1 MHRVLPMDSGL
12 PDIPASRAPNIPWTL
27 VGCSYITLSI
37 ICSVW
42 YLYVVQPSLSNDVW
56 WANYSSSRDQAL
68 VIDIFNAILPS
79 QSSGA
84 LDIFSP
90 RATIG
95 RPYTAVIPSTAVYS
109 TYPRQLVLT
118 ELTSVE
124 YAVQNLRSLD
134 APNSLWMGTQYCW
147 VDFQKRFEIAHTET
161 RQTRCRDRYRSNG
174 AVYMESMLRNQVW
187 DDFMSFYGAVFEIAV
202 QDWLV
207 QSEDGR
213 RWVATTSSARPTTTA
228 AEEVALWTEN
238 GITSFTLQWQND
250 FVNGMS
256 DAIVLVN
263 ALGMQQELVLRSV
276 SYAEVT
282 WTSVI
287 LYWTI
292 MNDMYYMYLTNRS
305 LIRSANNSF
314 LQHPEVVMDSMP
326 TNVGEYLT
334 QVDAFRASIGPFF
347 CVDAF
352 VVPVPPTVVAL
363 YRQFEDIVLAMAR
376 LNVDIDFAAD
386 AIQGTTL
393 SPTPP
398 SWTRQD
404 RLFYGGNPLCL
415 RGAPQVYVQNTFG
428 FHDLCDKQTPLS
440 LDYNLHASLFAVQAT
455 KRVQVDDICAVVA
468 APESCRRLC
477 QSILE
482 VEKHLP
488 PVPASFT
495 ALFDDVFHQVT
506 LLNVGIMQFASSV
519 DGFNMTI
526 LFEPLLQDP
535 AFQFFG
541 WFFIYEWVSGRREVV
556 RFDGDVA
563 SLTLMS
569 VAESP
574 VQFFSGAESIASA
587 THGLYY
593 VVVYVTAILATICTA
608 SLVST
613 LAFGTSKLQTSEF
626 LWFNHVVGSVWIGR
640 PLLLLRGG
648 TAILVLSTTQLHLAT
663 INGVHSHF
671 EFRPR
676 YWFSTC
682 VIAGEATW
690 ALYVAVDFLT
700 VVTSHFTRSYAPL
713 SCVIAWSVL
722 VLVEL
727 TVPVLPWA
735 WIDRV
740 CTGQN
745 MDQAI
750 KCSSG
755 GIRMG
760 SFDRVRLIL
769 LIQSLSICAAMA
781 ISLVYKT
788 VLERRHPV
796 PAIRFQRYILGVA
809 DNYFP
814 LEVSDL
820 DDLASQNFASQLM
833 AGLIPWRRGGLF
845 DIKLWLH
852 DTSHS
857 RIARKATIANFSQ
870 LQPSPPYEK
879 YLSKK
884 SQQRLQRVGELAAV
898 LYAVGGIVG
907 SVLYFQVAQVNLAND
922 LYWATFNMSG
932 MHVFMSNWLNDELYL
947 GVRKTETA
955 MDVEYIN
962 QDGSFDQDSSRIMS
976 PSNFGQ
982 MLLYTELN
990 AIQDAIVGL
999 RASDACEVPWISTQ
1013 YCFVDFDQRWDL
1025 ANTAARQQRCRR
1037 MTSNGAV
1044 FLESVWRNIDCRE
1057 FARCWG
1063 HAIDAAIV
1071 NDLKQSTAGQ
1081 DWLNEVFADE
1091 KPSVSTEIAF
1101 WKTHGVSHFT
1111 TQWQNYK
1118 TIGLVN
1124 NYAVTNVYGISYP
1137 FTLQNEYS
1145 RFRFESETTFKMY
1158 WAFASDLAAV
1168 SNNATAIAG
1177 HSLIRSSSLFA
1188 FANTSMQ
1195 SLLMENGTVS
1205 SPLPNAYR
1213 LLQSELGS
1221 FGSVDVTYVPCP
1233 SILKG
1238 VARQVFT
1245 TLRQSLAQ
1253 SDAAQV
1259 AYFNLPSGLNLMNPV
1274 PRQWIDLKFNSVS
1287 GSILCPEAQPSPVGT
1302 GLQGFVAWHRQ
1313 CSFTPMYAAVA
1324 FDQQNALLAALLSQL
1339 PLRNTPEFL
1348 ASICRHDGTGNP
1360 LCMKYLASI
1369 IAFIDTYIHN
1379 RIDKHVVAS
1388 MVAQAIDAVVAL
1400 NVEFVQYGR
1409 LDEASP
1415 LTLYRSLVFNPSDES
1430 FEFFSWVFLVDWVV
1444 GYREVVSFEGDVGN
1458 ITLLTEY
1465 QPFVKDHVSMV
1476 QFPVN
1481 LASYLRNVVLYV
1493 TSTMI
1498 FLAVL
1503 LLVYIALS
1511 HGHVDVMNLFKLQRV
1526 GAIVWVGRPLLFV
1539 RSLTA
1544 IGVLSTASLEL
1555 HFSGYITFFTSAQV
1569 PWYMTILAANEIT
1582 WLVAIVNDM
1591 ALVLTQEY
1599 TPHYATGNTML
1610 VWLFTATLS
1619 IAIPTSHAM
1628 VVDKQCQVAAM
1639 DSLVVCTSGHLA
1651 IGQPLRLVGM
1661 VGAVLTCNA
1670 LCYFAARHVMDKPES
1685 TPLKS
1690 VFLYAGAKYMFSTAD
1705 WIDGHIYYMD
1715 RMSAAMNGILTI
1727 RRGTVMYGLDI
1738 KLWRTLHVNLADTSP
1753 HTTAAHFALPLHMSN
1768 RYSG

>member
-27 VGCSYITLSI
+27 IGCSYITLSI

-95 RPYTAVIPSTAVYS
+95 RPYTAIIPSTAVYS

-213 RWVATTSSARPTTTA
+213 RWVATTSSARPTTTV

-282 WTSVI
+282 
-287 LYWTI
+287 
-292 MNDMYYMYLTNRS
+292 
-305 LIRSANNSF
+305 
-314 LQHPEVVMDSMP
+314 
-326 TNVGEYLT
+326 
-334 QVDAFRASIGPFF
+334 
-347 CVDAF
+347 
-352 VVPVPPTVVAL
+352 
-363 YRQFEDIVLAMAR
+363 

-440 LDYNLHASLFAVQAT
+440 LDYNLHASLFAIEAT

-676 YWFSTC
+676 HWFSTC

-781 ISLVYKT
+781 ISLAYKT

-814 LEVSDL
+814 LEDSNL
-820 DDLASQNFASQLM
+820 DDLASQNYASQLM
-833 AGLIPWRRGGLF
+833 AGLIPWQRGGLF
-845 DIKLWLH
+845 DIKLWLL
-852 DTSHS
+852 DTNHT
-857 RIARKATIANFSQ
+857 RIAHKATIANFSQ
-870 LQPSPPYEK
+870 LQPSPRK
-879 YLSKK
+879 FLSKRM
-884 SQQRLQRVGELAAV
+884 QQRLPRVGEWAAV
-898 LYAVGGIVG
+898 LYAVGGIAG

-947 GVRKTETA
+947 GVRQTETA

-1013 YCFVDFDQRWDL
+1013 YCFVDFDQRWEL

-1081 DWLNEVFADE
+1081 DWLNVVFADE

-1101 WKTHGVSHFT
+1101 WKAHGVSHFT

-1168 SNNATAIAG
+1168 SNNASAIAG
-1177 HSLIRSSSLFA
+1177 HSLIRSSPRFA

-1213 LLQSELGS
+1213 LLESELGS

-1233 SILKG
+1233 LILKG

-1360 LCMKYLASI
+1360 LCVKYFASI

-1400 NVEFVQYGR
+1400 NVEFVQYGV

-1430 FEFFSWVFLVDWVV
+1430 FKFFSWVFLVDWVV
-1444 GYREVVSFEGDVGN
+1444 GYREVVSFEGDVEN

-1481 LASYLRNVVLYV
+1481 LASYLRTVVLYV

-1539 RSLTA
+1539 
-1544 IGVLSTASLEL
+1544 
-1555 HFSGYITFFTSAQV
+1555 
-1569 PWYMTILAANEIT
+1569 
-1582 WLVAIVNDM
+1582 
-1591 ALVLTQEY
+1591 
-1599 TPHYATGNTML
+1599 
-1610 VWLFTATLS
+1610 
-1619 IAIPTSHAM
+1619 
-1628 VVDKQCQVAAM
+1628 
-1639 DSLVVCTSGHLA
+1639 
-1651 IGQPLRLVGM
+1651 
-1661 VGAVLTCNA
+1661 
-1670 LCYFAARHVMDKPES
+1670 
-1685 TPLKS
+1685 
-1690 VFLYAGAKYMFSTAD
+1690 
-1705 WIDGHIYYMD
+1705 
-1715 RMSAAMNGILTI
+1715 
-1727 RRGTVMYGLDI
+1727 
-1738 KLWRTLHVNLADTSP
+1738 
-1753 HTTAAHFALPLHMSN
+1753 
-1768 RYSG
+1768 

>member
-1 MHRVLPMDSGL
+1 
-12 PDIPASRAPNIPWTL
+12 
-27 VGCSYITLSI
+27 
-37 ICSVW
+37 
-42 YLYVVQPSLSNDVW
+42 
-56 WANYSSSRDQAL
+56 
-68 VIDIFNAILPS
+68 
-79 QSSGA
+79 
-84 LDIFSP
+84 
-90 RATIG
+90 
-95 RPYTAVIPSTAVYS
+95 
-109 TYPRQLVLT
+109 
-118 ELTSVE
+118 
-124 YAVQNLRSLD
+124 
-134 APNSLWMGTQYCW
+134 
-147 VDFQKRFEIAHTET
+147 
-161 RQTRCRDRYRSNG
+161 
-174 AVYMESMLRNQVW
+174 
-187 DDFMSFYGAVFEIAV
+187 MSFYGAVFEIAV

-213 RWVATTSSARPTTTA
+213 RWVATTSSARPTTTV

-282 WTSVI
+282 
-287 LYWTI
+287 
-292 MNDMYYMYLTNRS
+292 
-305 LIRSANNSF
+305 
-314 LQHPEVVMDSMP
+314 
-326 TNVGEYLT
+326 
-334 QVDAFRASIGPFF
+334 
-347 CVDAF
+347 
-352 VVPVPPTVVAL
+352 
-363 YRQFEDIVLAMAR
+363 

-440 LDYNLHASLFAVQAT
+440 LDYNLHASLFAIEAT

-676 YWFSTC
+676 HWFSTC

-781 ISLVYKT
+781 ISLAYKT

-814 LEVSDL
+814 LEDSNL
-820 DDLASQNFASQLM
+820 DDLASQNYASQLM
-833 AGLIPWRRGGLF
+833 AGLIPWQRGGLF
-845 DIKLWLH
+845 DIKLWLL
-852 DTSHS
+852 DTNHT
-857 RIARKATIANFSQ
+857 RIAHKATIANFSQ
-870 LQPSPPYEK
+870 LQPSPRK
-879 YLSKK
+879 FLSKRM
-884 SQQRLQRVGELAAV
+884 QQRLTRVGEWAAV
-898 LYAVGGIVG
+898 LYAVGGIAG

-947 GVRKTETA
+947 GVRQTETA

-1013 YCFVDFDQRWDL
+1013 YCFVDFDQRWEL

-1081 DWLNEVFADE
+1081 DWLNVVFADE

-1101 WKTHGVSHFT
+1101 WKAHGVSHFT

-1168 SNNATAIAG
+1168 SNNASAIAG
-1177 HSLIRSSSLFA
+1177 HSLIRSSPRFA

-1213 LLQSELGS
+1213 LLESELGS

-1274 PRQWIDLKFNSVS
+1274 PRQWIDLNFYSMS

-1360 LCMKYLASI
+1360 LCVKYFASI

-1400 NVEFVQYGR
+1400 NVEFVQYGV

-1430 FEFFSWVFLVDWVV
+1430 FKFFSWVFLVDWVV
-1444 GYREVVSFEGDVGN
+1444 GYREVVSFEGDVEN

-1481 LASYLRNVVLYV
+1481 LASYLRTVVLYV

-1599 TPHYATGNTML
+1599 TAHYATGNTML

-1639 DSLVVCTSGHLA
+1639 DSL
-1651 IGQPLRLVGM
+1651 
-1661 VGAVLTCNA
+1661 
-1670 LCYFAARHVMDKPES
+1670 
-1685 TPLKS
+1685 
-1690 VFLYAGAKYMFSTAD
+1690 
-1705 WIDGHIYYMD
+1705 
-1715 RMSAAMNGILTI
+1715 
-1727 RRGTVMYGLDI
+1727 
-1738 KLWRTLHVNLADTSP
+1738 
-1753 HTTAAHFALPLHMSN
+1753 
-1768 RYSG
+1768 

>member
-27 VGCSYITLSI
+27 IGCSYITLSI

-95 RPYTAVIPSTAVYS
+95 RPYTAIIPSTAVYS

-147 VDFQKRFEIAHTET
+147 VDFQKRFEIAHTKT

-213 RWVATTSSARPTTTA
+213 RWVATTSSARPTTTV

-282 WTSVI
+282 
-287 LYWTI
+287 
-292 MNDMYYMYLTNRS
+292 
-305 LIRSANNSF
+305 
-314 LQHPEVVMDSMP
+314 
-326 TNVGEYLT
+326 
-334 QVDAFRASIGPFF
+334 
-347 CVDAF
+347 
-352 VVPVPPTVVAL
+352 
-363 YRQFEDIVLAMAR
+363 

-440 LDYNLHASLFAVQAT
+440 LDYNLHASLFAIEAT

-676 YWFSTC
+676 HWFSTC

-781 ISLVYKT
+781 ISLAYKT
-788 VLERRHPV
+788 VLERRRHPV

-814 LEVSDL
+814 LEDSNL
-820 DDLASQNFASQLM
+820 DDLASQNYASQLM
-833 AGLIPWRRGGLF
+833 AGLIPWQRGGLF

-870 LQPSPPYEK
+870 LQPLPRKCVSERMQK
-879 YLSKK
+879 
-884 SQQRLQRVGELAAV
+884 RLTRMGEWLAV
-898 LYAVGGIVG
+898 LYAFGGIAG

-932 MHVFMSNWLNDELYL
+932 MHVFISNWLNDELYL
-947 GVRKTETA
+947 GVRQTETA

-1013 YCFVDFDQRWDL
+1013 YCFVDFDQRWEL

-1081 DWLNEVFADE
+1081 DWLNVVFADE

-1101 WKTHGVSHFT
+1101 WKAHGVSHFT

-1168 SNNATAIAG
+1168 SNNASAIAG
-1177 HSLIRSSSLFA
+1177 DSLIRSSPRFA

-1213 LLQSELGS
+1213 LLESELGS

-1253 SDAAQV
+1253 SDAAQ
-1259 AYFNLPSGLNLMNPV
+1259 
-1274 PRQWIDLKFNSVS
+1274 I
-1287 GSILCPEAQPSPVGT
+1287 
-1302 GLQGFVAWHRQ
+1302 
-1313 CSFTPMYAAVA
+1313 
-1324 FDQQNALLAALLSQL
+1324 
-1339 PLRNTPEFL
+1339 
-1348 ASICRHDGTGNP
+1348 
-1360 LCMKYLASI
+1360 
-1369 IAFIDTYIHN
+1369 
-1379 RIDKHVVAS
+1379 
-1388 MVAQAIDAVVAL
+1388 
-1400 NVEFVQYGR
+1400 
-1409 LDEASP
+1409 
-1415 LTLYRSLVFNPSDES
+1415 
-1430 FEFFSWVFLVDWVV
+1430 
-1444 GYREVVSFEGDVGN
+1444 
-1458 ITLLTEY
+1458 
-1465 QPFVKDHVSMV
+1465 
-1476 QFPVN
+1476 
-1481 LASYLRNVVLYV
+1481 
-1493 TSTMI
+1493 
-1498 FLAVL
+1498 
-1503 LLVYIALS
+1503 
-1511 HGHVDVMNLFKLQRV
+1511 
-1526 GAIVWVGRPLLFV
+1526 
-1539 RSLTA
+1539 
-1544 IGVLSTASLEL
+1544 
-1555 HFSGYITFFTSAQV
+1555 
-1569 PWYMTILAANEIT
+1569 
-1582 WLVAIVNDM
+1582 
-1591 ALVLTQEY
+1591 
-1599 TPHYATGNTML
+1599 
-1610 VWLFTATLS
+1610 
-1619 IAIPTSHAM
+1619 
-1628 VVDKQCQVAAM
+1628 
-1639 DSLVVCTSGHLA
+1639 
-1651 IGQPLRLVGM
+1651 
-1661 VGAVLTCNA
+1661 
-1670 LCYFAARHVMDKPES
+1670 
-1685 TPLKS
+1685 
-1690 VFLYAGAKYMFSTAD
+1690 
-1705 WIDGHIYYMD
+1705 
-1715 RMSAAMNGILTI
+1715 
-1727 RRGTVMYGLDI
+1727 
-1738 KLWRTLHVNLADTSP
+1738 
-1753 HTTAAHFALPLHMSN
+1753 
-1768 RYSG
+1768 